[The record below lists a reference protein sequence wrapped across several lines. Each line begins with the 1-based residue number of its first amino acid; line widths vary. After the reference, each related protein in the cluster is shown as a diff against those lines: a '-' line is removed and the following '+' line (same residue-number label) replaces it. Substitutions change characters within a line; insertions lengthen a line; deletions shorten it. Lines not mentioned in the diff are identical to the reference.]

1 MFQILAI
8 VVVLV
13 TFIVLPIVM
22 VRGLIQMRR
31 APGGSGSISSSVAG
45 MMTEVD
51 RLVRPSVE
59 HVVEVKERAKLHED
73 DVGGAP

>member
-1 MFQILAI
+1 MFQVLAI
-8 VVVLV
+8 VVVLA
-13 TFIVLPIVM
+13 TFVILPIVM

-31 APGGSGSISSSVAG
+31 APGGSGSISSGVAG

-59 HVVEVKERAKLHED
+59 HVFEVKESAVLHED
-73 DVGGAP
+73 DIGGE

>member
-8 VVVLV
+8 VAVIAS
-13 TFIVLPIVM
+13 FIILPIVM

-31 APGGSGSISSSVAG
+31 DRGGSGSISSGVAG
-45 MMTEVD
+45 MMSEVD

-59 HVVEVKERAKLHED
+59 HVYEVKESAELHED
-73 DVGGAP
+73 DVGGE

>member
-8 VVVLV
+8 VFVLA
-13 TFIVLPIVM
+13 TFIILPIVM

-31 APGGSGSISSSVAG
+31 APGGSGSISSGVAG
-45 MMTEVD
+45 MMSEVD

-59 HVVEVKERAKLHED
+59 HVFEVKESAELQED
-73 DVGGAP
+73 DVGGQ

>member
-1 MFQILAI
+1 MFQVLAI
-8 VVVLV
+8 IVVLAS
-13 TFIVLPIVM
+13 FIILPIAM

-31 APGGSGSISSSVAG
+31 DRSGSGTISIGVAG

-59 HVVEVKERAKLHED
+59 HVFEVKESAELQED
-73 DVGGAP
+73 DVGGE

>member
-1 MFQILAI
+1 MFQVLAI
-8 VVVLV
+8 VVVLAA
-13 TFIVLPIVM
+13 FIILPIAM

-31 APGGSGSISSSVAG
+31 ERGGSGSISSGVAG

-59 HVVEVKERAKLHED
+59 HVFEVKESAKLHED
-73 DVGGAP
+73 DVGGQ

>member
-8 VVVLV
+8 VVVLA

-31 APGGSGSISSSVAG
+31 DRGGSGAISSGVAG

-59 HVVEVKERAKLHED
+59 QVLEVKESAKLHED
-73 DVGGAP
+73 DVGGE

>member
-1 MFQILAI
+1 MFQVLAI
-8 VVVLV
+8 IVVLAS
-13 TFIVLPIVM
+13 FIILPIAM

-31 APGGSGSISSSVAG
+31 DRSGSGTISSGVAG

-59 HVVEVKERAKLHED
+59 HVFEVKESAELQED
-73 DVGGAP
+73 DVGGE

>member
-1 MFQILAI
+1 MFQVLAI
-8 VVVLV
+8 IVVLAS
-13 TFIVLPIVM
+13 FIILPIAM

-31 APGGSGSISSSVAG
+31 DRSGSGTISIGVAG

-59 HVVEVKERAKLHED
+59 HVFEVKESAELQED
-73 DVGGAP
+73 DVGGK

>member
-8 VVVLV
+8 VVVV
-13 TFIVLPIVM
+13 ASFIILPIVM

-31 APGGSGSISSSVAG
+31 DRSGSGTISSGVAG

-59 HVVEVKERAKLHED
+59 HVFEVKESAEMQED
-73 DVGGAP
+73 DVGGQ

>member
-1 MFQILAI
+1 
-8 VVVLV
+8 
-13 TFIVLPIVM
+13 M

-31 APGGSGSISSSVAG
+31 DRSGSGTISSGVAG

-59 HVVEVKERAKLHED
+59 HVFEVKESAELQED
-73 DVGGAP
+73 DVGGK

>member
-1 MFQILAI
+1 MFQVLAI
-8 VVVLV
+8 IVVLAS
-13 TFIVLPIVM
+13 FIILPIAM

-31 APGGSGSISSSVAG
+31 DRSGSGTISSGVAG

-59 HVVEVKERAKLHED
+59 HVFEVKESAELQED
-73 DVGGAP
+73 DVGGK

>member
-1 MFQILAI
+1 MFQIVAI
-8 VVVLV
+8 VVVLAA
-13 TFIVLPIVM
+13 FIILPIVM

-31 APGGSGSISSSVAG
+31 AEGGSGSISGGVAG

-59 HVVEVKERAKLHED
+59 QVLQVKESAELRED
-73 DVGGAP
+73 DAGGEV